1 MQLLADS
8 LGKAEVLSE
17 AESYFW
23 QGFAYYRMMQVHT
36 AEFFWKEAMVSIED
50 SDDPANLDTYA
61 RAASYLAG
69 LHIRYYNFQSAS
81 KVVRTALEHLN
92 YHHYIATSDYTNL
105 LVFAGCC
112 KGHYNIEDEEV
123 PQLFEQAYQRHLEH
137 IAKAHARENY
147 HDAVVG
153 VINIAYG
160 WFCEKKYKKG
170 LFWNRR

>member
-1 MQLLADS
+1 MTILVPLTSCENDSKKAAFDEAVKMIMDASKQKDFSRMQLLADS

-50 SDDPANLDTYA
+50 SDDPADLDTYA

-81 KVVRTALEHLN
+81 KVVRTALDHLN
-92 YHHYIATSDYTNL
+92 YHHYMARATIPI
-105 LVFAGCC
+105 C
-112 KGHYNIEDEEV
+112 
-123 PQLFEQAYQRHLEH
+123 
-137 IAKAHARENY
+137 
-147 HDAVVG
+147 
-153 VINIAYG
+153 
-160 WFCEKKYKKG
+160 
-170 LFWNRR
+170 